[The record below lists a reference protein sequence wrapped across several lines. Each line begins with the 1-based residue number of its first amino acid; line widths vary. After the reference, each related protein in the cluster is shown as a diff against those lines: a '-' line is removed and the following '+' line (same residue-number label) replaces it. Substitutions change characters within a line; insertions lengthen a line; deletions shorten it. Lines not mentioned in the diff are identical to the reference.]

1 MADYSFGDLYGYD
14 SDRIGDLLIEMN
26 ADFNGIF
33 EADDLTFIGPIIRTD
48 GDLDLPNLEKLVYW
62 ETEVQLIG
70 ELLRSDEY
78 YQKALQAYHKGDYT
92 KLAKLLSSVFNFPS
106 GDKQVDNTGRFYHG
120 VTPSLSRGIVHYDPV
135 EVQDWISSDEYI
147 DLCLKIL
154 QEGIRPTSGGMHAGA
169 LDGYINPVFC
179 VKNSFEAHGLLVFEV
194 NPSLG
199 GYLVWQGNSCDGEYL
214 IYAPRV
220 KEGLQLSLKSA
231 EMIQSRAGPEN
242 SYEAAM
248 GDYRNKLEERL
259 RERKVDFTLLKRGLM
274 ERGLHS
280 AYHSGHNNEDSIK

>member
-48 GDLDLPNLEKLVYW
+48 GDLDLPNL
-62 ETEVQLIG
+62 
-70 ELLRSDEY
+70 
-78 YQKALQAYHKGDYT
+78 
-92 KLAKLLSSVFNFPS
+92 
-106 GDKQVDNTGRFYHG
+106 DKQVDNTGRFYHG